1 MTGIEN
7 LKATRKALRDMS
19 RVVTYT
25 RKTLAKMI
33 HAEENFGVDAD
44 KSRSTHLFN
53 ALEHLGEVR
62 EGFILSQRTEPNAA
76 MSELREIVRHIL
88 MDWQW
93 VHDMNMILAPGD
105 QLDTLN
111 QQLVFYNH
119 ALVAMAV
126 LPRLP
131 ATAITFPQR
140 RPTYKDVSV
149 PVLPGELLAR
159 IEELEEIICQ
169 AEVKSVRDLDYG
181 SFRRTYAFFE
191 ASSWLVKNHLK
202 PMLGDL

>member
-33 HAEENFGVDAD
+33 RAEENFGVDAD
-44 KSRSTHLFN
+44 KSRSTHLFD

-93 VHDMNMILAPGD
+93 VHNMNLILAPGD
-105 QLDTLN
+105 ELDTLN

-119 ALVAMAV
+119 AMVAMAV

-131 ATAITFPQR
+131 ANAITFPQR

-159 IEELEEIICQ
+159 IEELEEIIYQ

-181 SFRRTYAFFE
+181 SFRRTYAFFD